1 MVYSNISILHN
12 SNIIHS
18 ILTFNCCSNFYV
30 LFFVL
35 FFQEKVI
42 KIFHQKM
49 FVNLCHKKI
58 IFISFTFLSLIF
70 LVGFIFYKLSPWN
83 FLKRKQTVVQD
94 IVFVLLTAI
103 LVTAILTDTV
113 GRKWLQA
120 IGFFVMGVFFAL
132 LLLCTSSRLWTT
144 IFLFGVRCFAA
155 VADIGGYIYTP
166 EVFYSS
172 FFVFVYF
179 YGISFSN
186 FLFFC
191 FE

>member
-1 MVYSNISILHN
+1 
-12 SNIIHS
+12 
-18 ILTFNCCSNFYV
+18 
-30 LFFVL
+30 
-35 FFQEKVI
+35 
-42 KIFHQKM
+42 M

-94 IVFVLLTAI
+94 IVFVSLTAI
-103 LVTAILTDTV
+103 LVTDILTDTV

-172 FFVFVYF
+172 FFVLLSICLFVFVYF

-186 FLFFC
+186 FLFCVKRKTIMFILNIRFIQQK
-191 FE
+191 FEELLWVRVQLFHELEQC